1 MEPDWRDGAACR
13 GIDAMIFYPASDEEA
28 LPAKAICGE
37 CPVRET
43 CLEYALHRREPSGI
57 WGGATEAER
66 RRIIRGR
73 RRHARATV
81 TSGAR

>member
-13 GIDAMIFYPASDEEA
+13 GIDAMIFYPASEEEA

-37 CPVRET
+37 CFVRET
-43 CLEYALHRREPSGI
+43 CLEYALRQRESSGV

-66 RRIIRGR
+66 RRLIR
-73 RRHARATV
+73 RRRRQDRSVAA
-81 TSGAR
+81 GAVR